1 MKDIT
6 TAIVNGPSAS
16 WEIPRLPK
24 VKIPRFDLH
33 MQTSPERQAIEHY
46 IQARFWQAHNAQV
59 SHFLPNII
67 SLHCSDNYSAA
78 VGLAP
83 AINSR
88 LFAET
93 YLADPI
99 EIAIAKQVGFSVER
113 GDIIEIGNLV
123 STWKGSSLLLF
134 IFIGELI
141 ERLGYRWIMFTAT
154 REVQALLARLH
165 YEPVVL
171 AHADPSLLPDGGAS
185 WGRYYD
191 NQPRVMFGDVRP
203 AIEAA
208 RKNPMYR
215 TAVAAI
221 NRQINKLCAEYRE
234 LNPLA
239 TKNSAHSQGDDH
251 E

>member
-1 MKDIT
+1 MKDMS
-6 TAIVNGPSAS
+6 TAIVNGPTAN
-16 WEIPRLPK
+16 WEIPRLPN

-33 MQTSPERQAIEHY
+33 TQTSPERKALEHY
-46 IQARFWQAHNAQV
+46 IQTRFLQAHHAQV

-67 SLHCSDNYSAA
+67 SLNCSDNYSAA

-83 AINSR
+83 AINNR
-88 LFAET
+88 LFAES

-99 EIAIAKQVGFSVER
+99 EIAIAKYVGFNVAR

-165 YEPVVL
+165 YVPVVL
-171 AHADPSLLPDGGAS
+171 ADADPSVLPDGGAS

-191 NQPRVMFGDVRP
+191 NQPRVMFGDVTA
-203 AIEAA
+203 AIAAA

-221 NRQINKLCAEYRE
+221 NRQINKICAEYR
-234 LNPLA
+234 
-239 TKNSAHSQGDDH
+239 TVNSLTEKSMQGEAD

>member
-1 MKDIT
+1 MKDMSA
-6 TAIVNGPSAS
+6 AIVNGPTAN
-16 WEIPRLPK
+16 WEIPRLPN

-33 MQTSPERQAIEHY
+33 TQASPTRAAIEHY
-46 IQARFWQAHNAQV
+46 IQARFLQVHHAQV

-67 SLHCSDNYSAA
+67 SLNCSDNYSAA
-78 VGLAP
+78 VGLSP
-83 AINSR
+83 AANNR
-88 LFAET
+88 LFAES

-99 EIAIAKQVGFSVER
+99 EIAIAKQVGGSIAR
-113 GDIIEIGNLV
+113 SDIIEIGNLV

-141 ERLGYRWIMFTAT
+141 ARLGYRWIMFTAT

-165 YEPVVL
+165 YVPVVL
-171 AHADPSLLPDGGAS
+171 ADADPSVLPDGGAS

-191 NQPRVMFGDVRP
+191 NQPRVMFGDVNP
-203 AIEAA
+203 AIAAA
-208 RKNPMYR
+208 RNNPMYR

-221 NRQINKLCAEYRE
+221 NRQINNICAEYRE
-234 LNPLA
+234 ANPLVENNA
-239 TKNSAHSQGDDH
+239 QGKSN